1 MTCEELRRL
10 LEDEGTASSEPAR
23 AHLASCPACTREAEN
38 WAAVLASLRDL
49 GEEPAPP
56 FLHARIMAHVRA
68 EATSPVVRRWRPLHG
83 WRAPALAAAG
93 GAIVILGLG
102 LYQTVRPPAAMVDK
116 VARASAEE
124 ADAAVA
130 RDKLLDGEAPSRQAA
145 PAELPQAEKTFAARP
160 QPGVE
165 SRAPREEM
173 APTGKAE
180 PVAEDGNTTQA
191 ALADVRAAGAVPPP
205 APVLSAAEPDRHAA
219 SLALEEARPTPLA
232 GLLRTV
238 ENARKGSDLVRCR
251 LQVEGDE
258 EVVELHLPAD
268 QAPPVDE
275 VWLVTVHPDGQLDL
289 RDSQGERQL
298 APLVLQQSIGQQR
311 QMQSGRYRLSQAP
324 VPPTP

>member
-10 LEDEGTASSEPAR
+10 LEEEGTASSEPAR
-23 AHLASCPACTREAEN
+23 AHLASCPACTREAES

-49 GEEPAPP
+49 GPEPAPP

-68 EATSPVVRRWRPLHG
+68 EACSPVVRRWRWARG

-102 LYQTVRPPAAMVDK
+102 LYQAVRPPAAMVDK

-124 ADAAVA
+124 AGAAA
-130 RDKLLDGEAPSRQAA
+130 TRNKLLDGETPSRQAA
-145 PAELPQAEKTFAARP
+145 PVESPQAEAAFAARP
-160 QPGVE
+160 EPSVE
-165 SRAPREEM
+165 GRASREEM
-173 APTGKAE
+173 APTGNAVS
-180 PVAEDGNTTQA
+180 VAEVGKATQA
-191 ALADVRAAGAVPPP
+191 TPAEIPSAGAVPPP
-205 APVLSAAEPDRHAA
+205 APVLSAAEPDRRAA
-219 SLALEEARPTPLA
+219 SIAMEEARPTPLA

-238 ENARKGSDLVRCR
+238 EKARKGSDLVRCR

-289 RDSQGERQL
+289 RDTQGQTQV
-298 APLVLQQSIGQQR
+298 APLLLQQNFLQQQLR
-311 QMQSGRYRLSQAP
+311 SGRYRLSQAP
-324 VPPTP
+324 PVPSP